1 MKEINFLPERI
12 KQQRKRWR
20 RLICQGYLMAICIAG
35 LGVMMYAFGLRVD
48 KARNELRMLQ
58 SRSKAM
64 DSQLALRDKLND
76 QLAEMMIKGR
86 IEEQL
91 GRCVG
96 TLDVLGELQ
105 RVMPESLALTH
116 MTMQTVEVPL
126 ELAPAQRR
134 NSANKPVA
142 RSGSAKTK
150 MVKRVRLVLT
160 GMAPT
165 DVDVANFIGQLA
177 GSRLFED
184 VSMDYAK
191 NVTFRNRGARKFQA
205 NCYLTR

>member
-1 MKEINFLPERI
+1 MKEIDFLPERI
-12 KQQRKRWR
+12 KEQRKGRR
-20 RLICQGYLMAICIAG
+20 RLICQGYLMVLCVAG
-35 LGVMMYAFGLRVD
+35 LGLMMYAFGLQVD
-48 KARNELRMLQ
+48 KARNELSMLRD
-58 SRSKAM
+58 RSKAM
-64 DSQLALRDKLND
+64 DSQLALRDELNQ
-76 QLAEMMIKGR
+76 QLAEVMIKGR

-96 TLDVLGELQ
+96 TLDVMGELQ

-116 MTMQTVEVPL
+116 MTMETVEVPL
-126 ELAPAQRR
+126 ELALDKRR
-134 NSANKPVA
+134 NSSNKAVS
-142 RSGSAKTK
+142 RSGAGKKAT
-150 MVKRVRLVLT
+150 VKRVRLVLT

-191 NVTFRNRGARKFQA
+191 NVTFRNREARKFQA